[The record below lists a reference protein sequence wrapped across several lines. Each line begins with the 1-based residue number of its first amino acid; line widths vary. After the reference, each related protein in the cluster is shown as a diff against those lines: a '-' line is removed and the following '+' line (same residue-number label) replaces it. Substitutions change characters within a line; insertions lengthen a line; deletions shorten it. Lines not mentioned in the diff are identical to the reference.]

1 MSIKKE
7 KVKKHSNKIIA
18 GIIACVLSVIYAIY
32 GCPIKYITGIS
43 CAGCGMTR
51 ALWAAGRMH
60 FAEAYHYHPL
70 WPLLIVWIPI
80 WFFRKKINKN
90 LFKVLVG
97 ITVLAFILVYLY
109 RMFYVHD
116 NIVVFEPQNGVVGK
130 LFNKFK

>member
-1 MSIKKE
+1 MSTKKE
-7 KVKKHSNKIIA
+7 KVKKHSNKIIG
-18 GIIACVLSVIYAIY
+18 GIIACVLTVIYAIY

-60 FAEAYHYHPL
+60 FVEAYHYHPL
-70 WPLLIVWIPI
+70 WPLVIIWIPI
-80 WFFRKKINKN
+80 WFFRKKINKT
-90 LFKVLVG
+90 LFKILVG

-116 NIVVFEPQNGVVGK
+116 NIVVFETSK
-130 LFNKFK
+130 SIFTRFIHK

>member
-1 MSIKKE
+1 MSTKKE

-18 GIIACVLSVIYAIY
+18 GVIACFLSVIYAIY
-32 GCPIKYITGIS
+32 GCPIKYLTGVS

-51 ALWAAGRMH
+51 ALWAATRMH
-60 FAEAYHYHPL
+60 FVDAYHYHPL
-70 WPLLIVWIPI
+70 WPLVIIWIPI

-109 RMFYVHD
+109 RMFYMHD
-116 NIVVFEPQNGVVGK
+116 NIVVFEPSK
-130 LFNKFK
+130 SIFAKFIHH